1 MAIIY
6 RSTSPAS
13 SVARSIDW
21 VDKGRRQAFSHYLQ
35 SIGLDPVIADV
46 IDPADFCRIRDAAWE
61 EVIRQIRGHAPDPD
75 PSVHVREIIN
85 RLGRLAGNHPTP
97 GHELDEIL
105 DDIDLSEA
113 SDEDRFPFFTPARLN
128 SGQFETRYLI
138 DGVLAA
144 GQPGGIFGAFKT
156 LKTSVTADL
165 LISLASGTPFLG
177 QFPVSQP
184 GPTLFLSGES
194 GLAALQSIV
203 RRICRARGLSLEAV
217 DNFELS
223 PKLPQFDRAA
233 DVRALRRIIRER
245 QPICVAIDPA
255 YLAVGGEATHNLFAM
270 GALLRPLAEI
280 CQTTGC
286 TVLVVH
292 HCKRSQQ
299 TRRSPASLEDV
310 AWAGFAEFS
319 AQWLTLSRRRRFD
332 PELGRHEL
340 WLSAGGRSGH
350 HGLWALDVSEGVAG
364 GREKRKWKAAI
375 RPVSIAEAQSEE
387 RTFADCEDRRA
398 RQVAVAFERNRRR
411 VLEALAL
418 RPAGETA
425 RGLRLALGLNAKRLI
440 EVLESLVD
448 EERLVVVKI
457 ERHDRTEVAYRLPT
471 KPADSSEATRG
482 GTSGPAGT
490 TKSGPAVTVPS
501 HLI

>member
-1 MAIIY
+1 MTIFNRAQPEPDP
-6 RSTSPAS
+6 RSS
-13 SVARSIDW
+13 SQRSGPLDSCRHHAFAR
-21 VDKGRRQAFSHYLQ
+21 YLTA
-35 SIGLDPVIADV
+35 IGLDPEIATVVDL
-46 IDPADFCRIRDAAWE
+46 AEFCQARDEAWE
-61 EVIRQIRGHAPDPD
+61 EVIRQIRGQAPDPD
-75 PSVHVREIIN
+75 ANCHVRGIIA
-85 RLGRLAGNHPTP
+85 RLGGQAQHQPAR
-97 GHELDEIL
+97 GHELDDIRDDL
-105 DDIDLSEA
+105 DLADGP
-113 SDEDRFPFFTPARLN
+113 DEERFPFFTATQLN

-138 DGVLAA
+138 KGVLAA

-177 QFPVSQP
+177 QFPVAQP

-255 YLAVGGEATHNLFAM
+255 YLAVGGDATHNLFAM

-280 CQTTGC
+280 CKTTGC

-299 TRRSPASLEDV
+299 TRRSPASLEDI

-375 RPVSIAEAQSEE
+375 RPVSIAEAQS
-387 RTFADCEDRRA
+387 
-398 RQVAVAFERNRRR
+398 
-411 VLEALAL
+411 
-418 RPAGETA
+418 
-425 RGLRLALGLNAKRLI
+425 
-440 EVLESLVD
+440 
-448 EERLVVVKI
+448 
-457 ERHDRTEVAYRLPT
+457 
-471 KPADSSEATRG
+471 
-482 GTSGPAGT
+482 
-490 TKSGPAVTVPS
+490 
-501 HLI
+501 

>member
-13 SVARSIDW
+13 AAATRSIDW

-35 SIGLDPVIADV
+35 SIGLDPVVADV
-46 IDPADFCRIRDAAWE
+46 IDPADFCRTRDAAWE

-75 PSVHVREIIN
+75 PNVHVREIIN
-85 RLGRLAGNHPTP
+85 RLGRLAGKQPTP
-97 GHELDEIL
+97 GHELDDIL
-105 DDIDLSEA
+105 DDIDLSER

-177 QFPVSQP
+177 QFPVAQP

-203 RRICRARGLSLEAV
+203 RRICRARGLALEAV

-233 DVRALRRIIRER
+233 DLRALRRIIRER

-255 YLAVGGEATHNLFAM
+255 YLAVGGDATHNLFAM

-299 TRRSPASLEDV
+299 S
-310 AWAGFAEFS
+310 GFARG
-319 AQWLTLSRRRRFD
+319 RR
-332 PELGRHEL
+332 LGRLCRVLRPMAHPL
-340 WLSAGGRSGH
+340 APSAVRSGT
-350 HGLWALDVSEGVAG
+350 
-364 GREKRKWKAAI
+364 
-375 RPVSIAEAQSEE
+375 RP
-387 RTFADCEDRRA
+387 A
-398 RQVAVAFERNRRR
+398 R
-411 VLEALAL
+411 ALAL
-418 RPAGETA
+418 G
-425 RGLRLALGLNAKRLI
+425 RGTQRSPRVMGPGC
-440 EVLESLVD
+440 
-448 EERLVVVKI
+448 ER
-457 ERHDRTEVAYRLPT
+457 R
-471 KPADSSEATRG
+471 RG
-482 GTSGPAGT
+482 GRAG
-490 TKSGPAVTVPS
+490 KAEVEDGHSPGLDRRGAVRGAD
-501 HLI
+501 LCRL